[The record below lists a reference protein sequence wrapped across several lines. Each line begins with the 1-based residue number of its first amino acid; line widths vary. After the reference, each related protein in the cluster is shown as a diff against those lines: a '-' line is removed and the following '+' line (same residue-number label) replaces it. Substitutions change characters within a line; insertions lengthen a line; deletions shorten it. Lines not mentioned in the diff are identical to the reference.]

1 MSQNTRARLLSK
13 FSQLAE
19 KSSQKLERKA
29 YIEIFKKAHNP
40 CAFNIH
46 THMTQRELSALHR
59 LGKEFSNSINALEIG
74 SYLGASTCYLAAAL
88 AESGGHLFC
97 VDTWQNQ
104 TMPEGEIDTFL
115 EFQNNI
121 AGFQQNI
128 TMIRKYSQDLS
139 YSDVNKSLHLVFLD
153 GDHSYDAVKTDF
165 AIVSPWIVEGG
176 ILAMH
181 DCTYFE
187 SVSRTL
193 GEILATGRWQL
204 GGNVDSLVW
213 LRKVGVNIHSFPN
226 PMKSSDAKLAHG

>member
-1 MSQNTRARLLSK
+1 MSQNMRVSLLSK
-13 FSQLAE
+13 FSQLA
-19 KSSQKLERKA
+19 KTSSQKLESKA
-29 YIEIFKKAHNP
+29 YVEIFKRAHNLH
-40 CAFNIH
+40 ALDIH
-46 THMTQRELSALHR
+46 THMTRRELSALYH
-59 LGKEFSNSINALEIG
+59 LGKEFNNSINALEIG

-104 TMPEGEIDTFL
+104 TMPEGELDTFL

-128 TMIRKYSQDLS
+128 TMVRKYSQDLS
-139 YSDVNKSLHLVFLD
+139 YSDINKPLHLVFLD
-153 GDHSYDAVKTDF
+153 GDHSYSAVKNDF

-176 ILAMH
+176 VLAMH

-193 GEILATGRWQL
+193 GEILATGNWQL

-213 LRKVGVNIHSFPN
+213 LRKVGDKIHSFPN
-226 PMKSSDAKLAHG
+226 PMNSSMQN